1 MGPFGDLLPV
11 VVAFR
16 NIYAGEILQLFVRNV
31 KAPTERERERE
42 VVGPCQGFREP
53 GVYKASV

>member
-16 NIYAGEILQLFVRNV
+16 NIYAGEILQLFVGNV
-31 KAPTERERERE
+31 KAPTERERE